1 MDNVEVKLRISFGIY
16 LLETR
21 EKMPSRFASVT
32 SEEVIQLNHEAV
44 PETQQ
49 KRLNLVW
56 SSLKVMVYVFNP
68 DFIDKN
74 QSIRF
79 CLQMQINLAKKRK
92 LNDIFYRM
100 VSNAKRFCNSI

>member
-16 LLETR
+16 LRETR

-44 PETQQ
+44 PETQR

-68 DFIDKN
+68 DFIDKS